1 MFAKSILAIAVFSIS
16 TGSSFASEYSAP
28 FADVVSSSTLT
39 RAAVQQELYRAQ
51 AAGVVS
57 GEYYGTPA
65 AVRSTRSRT
74 DVERELQQ
82 AQASGQ
88 IVSGE
93 LYGQL
98 PAVAA
103 SSVSRQQVRADAV
116 AFATRQAH
124 SHPESTS
131 EFIGG

>member
-1 MFAKSILAIAVFSIS
+1 MNAKNLIAVAALSIC
-16 TGSSFASEYSAP
+16 TGAAFAGEYGAPSANVTQ
-28 FADVVSSSTLT
+28 ASTLT

-51 AAGVVS
+51 AAGEVVS

-65 AVRSTRSRT
+65 PAHSTRSRAA
-74 DVERELQQ
+74 VERELQQ
-82 AQASGQ
+82 AQAAGQ

-98 PAVAA
+98 PAMVASTA
-103 SSVSRQQVRADAV
+103 SRKQVQAEAV
-116 AFATRQAH
+116 AYTAQQAH
-124 SHPESTS
+124 SHSTL

>member
-1 MFAKSILAIAVFSIS
+1 MNAKNLIAIAVLSIT
-16 TGSSFASEYSAP
+16 TGAAFAGDYTAQ
-28 FADVVSSSTLT
+28 FANVSPTSTLT

-51 AAGVVS
+51 AAGEVVS

-65 AVRSTRSRT
+65 PAKSTRSRT
-74 DVERELQQ
+74 DVQRELRQ
-82 AQASGQ
+82 AQAAGQ

-98 PAVAA
+98 PAVVA
-103 SSVSRQQVRADAV
+103 SSVTRQQVRADAI
-116 AFATRQAH
+116 AYTAQQAH
-124 SHPESTS
+124 SHSTL